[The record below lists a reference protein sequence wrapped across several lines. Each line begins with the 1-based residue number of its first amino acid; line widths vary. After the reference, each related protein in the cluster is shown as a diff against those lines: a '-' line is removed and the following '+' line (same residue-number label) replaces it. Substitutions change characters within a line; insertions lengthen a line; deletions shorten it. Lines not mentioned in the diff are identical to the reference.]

1 MTRTEENGMGERGD
15 TIEIEHRLEAS
26 RPVPRAEFRGE
37 LRRHLLTHA
46 GTASRPARVPSQL
59 RARLLITAY
68 AGSGALLIA
77 IAAIGI
83 AGVGPLAA

>member
-1 MTRTEENGMGERGD
+1 MEKRDD

-37 LRRHLLTHA
+37 LRRHLLTQA
-46 GTASRPARVPSQL
+46 GASSRPARVPSQL

-68 AGSGALLIA
+68 AGSGASLIA